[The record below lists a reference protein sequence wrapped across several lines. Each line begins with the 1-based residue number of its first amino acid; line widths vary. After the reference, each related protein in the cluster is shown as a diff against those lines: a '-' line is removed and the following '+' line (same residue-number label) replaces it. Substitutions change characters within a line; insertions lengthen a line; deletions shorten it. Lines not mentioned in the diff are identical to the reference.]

1 MIQKTSFPRALFIA
15 GPTASGKSAIALAI
29 AEAVGGC
36 IINADS
42 MQVYDQLQVLTARP
56 SAADMARVPHHL
68 YGHIDP
74 SAAFSVGQWQSAALA
89 AIAQAHAKQQ
99 VPIVIGGTGLY
110 FKALSDGLADVPE
123 TPAPIRAG
131 LRQRLKQQGAKALYA
146 ELQQCD
152 AALAAR
158 LQPQD
163 GQRIIR
169 GLEVFEATGQPLSHW
184 QQQPT
189 RSPLEFPVAEILL
202 MPERSWLY
210 ERCNRRFVTMI
221 EQGALDEVAAL
232 AARKLSPDL
241 PAMKALGV
249 AELMAYQAGDM
260 TLEQATTQ
268 AQQQTRRYAKRQMTW
283 FRNQMISWNSFSE
296 QDYEH
301 KMDKIFSFISKIGL
315 TSG

>member
-1 MIQKTSFPRALFIA
+1 MIKKTSSPRALFIA

-42 MQVYDQLQVLTARP
+42 MQVYDQLQLLTARP
-56 SAADMARVPHHL
+56 SAADMARVPHQV

-74 SAAFSVGQWQSAALA
+74 CVAYSVGQWQSDALA

-99 VPIVIGGTGLY
+99 IPIIIGGTGLY
-110 FKALSDGLADVPE
+110 FKALSDGLAAIPE
-123 TPAPIRAG
+123 TPAPIRAA
-131 LRQRLKQQGAKALYA
+131 LRQRLKQQGAEALHA
-146 ELQQCD
+146 QLRQCD

-169 GLEVFEATGQPLSHW
+169 GLEVYEATGQPLSQW

-189 RSPLEFPVAEILL
+189 QSPLDFPVAEILL

-210 ERCNRRFVTMI
+210 GRCDQRFVSMI

-232 AARKLSPDL
+232 AARQLSPDL

-249 AELMAYQAGDM
+249 AELIAYQSGDM
-260 TLEQATTQ
+260 TLEQAIAQ

-283 FRNQMISWNSFSE
+283 FRNQMISWNHFSE